1 MNNSMGLFKMF
12 KQKPKT
18 EIDVDDIIHITSIS
32 KEAQE
37 VIKKRL
43 ERMEI
48 RDVSYGLST
57 YSLDEYPKE
66 YVERKRSLRDIKESG
81 KPAIYISA
89 TCKFFDLTEDKCMSV
104 NHRFVVLGI
113 NGSIYDIQL
122 CTFVKYK
129 FSSKFY
135 DNDILAIASYIAQ
148 DIINQNHIDALTNM
162 KISIPHIN
170 MINLTYR
177 SKYSIDVLKF
187 SNQSVD
193 DSLEEIESEF
203 CVPAIDFDEPILSE
217 VTGYDLG
224 YFEEKGEVKSS
235 DFE

>member
-1 MNNSMGLFKMF
+1 MGVIKMF
-12 KQKPKT
+12 RQKPRT
-18 EIDVDDIIHITSIS
+18 SINPDDIIHITTVSEDARKVIS
-32 KEAQE
+32 K
-37 VIKKRL
+37 RL
-43 ERMEI
+43 SRMEI

-66 YVERKRSLRDIKESG
+66 YVKKTKTLRTIKDSG
-81 KPAIYISA
+81 KPATYISA
-89 TCKFFDLTEDKCMSV
+89 SCKFFDLTEDKCMSV

-113 NGSIYDIQL
+113 NGLMYDIQL

-129 FSSKFY
+129 FASKFY
-135 DNDILAIASYIAQ
+135 DNDVLAIASYIAQ
-148 DIINQNHIDALTNM
+148 DIINQNHIDSLTNM

-170 MINLTYR
+170 GINLTYR

-187 SNQSVD
+187 SNQSVEN
-193 DSLEEIESEF
+193 SLEEIESEF

-224 YFEEKGEVKSS
+224 HFEEKGEVKSS